1 MRLTVTQDRLRAA
14 LLAAGALLMLNIY
27 FLRLRVLSDLVLV
40 VVAVVAS
47 LGLASGALP
56 RRAVRAVLL
65 GLALFAAY
73 MLGATALSESV
84 DLHDWLS
91 GVQNLALIALFAAL
105 VWLLLDA
112 FGTRRLLLVLFVT
125 GAASAAG
132 AVALHLLTTDP
143 LAVRLLPLGRPA
155 NAIPGAAVAAVA
167 ALAGLVLLREGGWS
181 RLQAL
186 GILAGIAAAFAS
198 VLLSQSRGPLMGLL
212 LGAGLVLLR
221 RRPGR
226 LVVWLPPLAFLAAS
240 SLVLIEGAFRALFCD
255 NEQWFCR
262 PSERLP
268 LWERSAALILENP
281 LAGMGARFRLGEGSL
296 NNAQNAALGLA
307 LHYGIPV
314 ALAAAVLAALFLRHL
329 ARSADG
335 PATRWAVAM
344 TAFSA
349 VYYAFEPN
357 PLAYYNAHYLFLWAP
372 VVFALREGGPP
383 RGAAA

>member
-1 MRLTVTQDRLRAA
+1 MPQDRLRMA
-14 LLAAGALLMLNIY
+14 LLAAAALLLLNMY
-27 FLRLRVLSDLVLV
+27 FLRLRVLSDVVVV
-40 VVAVVAS
+40 VVAAVAL
-47 LGLASGALP
+47 LGLAAGALP
-56 RRAVRAVLL
+56 RLVVRAMLL
-65 GLALFAAY
+65 GLGVFAAY
-73 MLGATALSESV
+73 TLGASALSGSV
-84 DLHDWLS
+84 DLRDWLS
-91 GVQNLALIALFAAL
+91 GVQNLALIAVFAAL

-112 FGTRRLLLVLFVT
+112 FGTRRLLLVLFAA

-132 AVALHLLTTDP
+132 AVALHLLTADP

-167 ALAGLVLLREGGWS
+167 ALAGLVLLRGGGWS
-181 RLQAL
+181 RFQAL
-186 GILAGIAAAFAS
+186 GILGGIGAAFAA
-198 VLLSQSRGPLMGLL
+198 VLLSQSRGPLMGML

-221 RRPGR
+221 RPPGW
-226 LVVWLPPLAFLAAS
+226 LVLWVPPVAFVTAS
-240 SLVLIEGAFRALFCD
+240 SLVLAEGAFRALFCEND
-255 NEQWFCR
+255 QWFCR

-268 LWERSAALILENP
+268 LWERSAALILEHP
-281 LAGMGARFRLGEGSL
+281 LSGLGAGFRLGEGSL

-314 ALAAAVLAALFLRHL
+314 ALALAILAALFLRRL
-329 ARSADG
+329 ARSGDA
-335 PATRWAVAM
+335 PATRWALAM
-344 TAFSA
+344 VAFSA